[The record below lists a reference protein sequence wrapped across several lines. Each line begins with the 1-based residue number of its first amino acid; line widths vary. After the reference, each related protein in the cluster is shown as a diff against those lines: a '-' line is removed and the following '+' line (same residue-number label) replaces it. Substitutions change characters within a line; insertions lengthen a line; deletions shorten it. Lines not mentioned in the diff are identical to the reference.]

1 MEAVEVPVLIV
12 GGGGCGLSASVF
24 LSDQGVDHLLVERH
38 SDTSRIPKAHYLNQR
53 TMEIFRQHGMADDVL
68 AEAAPLELF
77 GKVRWMTTL
86 AGDGPMDRRLIHE
99 MDAFGGGELTETYA
113 AAGPVLPA
121 KLPQMWLEP
130 ILRRHAEERNPGRV
144 LFGHEVTTFSDEG
157 DHVLAELRNVETGE
171 TTTVRAK
178 YLVGADGGK
187 FVGPKAGIRME
198 GPPGLVNTTT
208 AYFSADLSEWWEEGT
223 LITHFLSPE
232 DPDLSSNLI
241 EMGPSWGKKCEQWGL
256 HFAPGPPGRWDAETV
271 VPRIR
276 ELLRIPDLE
285 ITVHKVTD
293 WIVDAI
299 LADRYRVGRV
309 LIAGDAA
316 HKQPPAVGLGLNTG
330 IQDAHNLAWK
340 LAAILGGQAP
350 ESFIDTYEAE
360 RRPIG
365 RQNVDWAVSAAQHHQ
380 TVIDAIGGGHNIPA
394 GRRGQRLAAYF
405 DPSWLGETTRARALE
420 IFHTHRGGCQS
431 LDMEVGFGY
440 EAGALVPDGSE
451 PPARVPMR
459 NEHTPTS
466 RPGHRLPHAWL
477 AGEDGE
483 RVSVLDL
490 TGTGGF
496 TLIVGTEGD
505 AWAEAAARVAGTFS
519 VPVTT
524 VRIGGAGAYEDVD
537 GGWAAVRGIGE
548 AGALLIRPDQH
559 VAWRGT
565 NGAGGRED
573 AERILTEVFTAVLGR

>member
-1 MEAVEVPVLIV
+1 MGAIEVPVLII

-24 LSDQGVDHLLVERH
+24 LSDQGVEHLLVERH
-38 SDTSRIPKAHYLNQR
+38 PETSRIPKAHYLNQR
-53 TMEIFRQHGMADDVL
+53 TMEIYRQHGVADDVL
-68 AEAAPLELF
+68 AEAAPLEYF
-77 GKVRWMTTL
+77 GKVRWQTTL
-86 AGDGPMDRRLIHE
+86 AGDGPLDRRLIHE
-99 MDAFGGGELTETYA
+99 MDAFGGGELEESYA
-113 AAGPVLPA
+113 AIGPVLPA

-144 LFGHEVTTFSDEG
+144 LFNHEVTTFSDEG
-157 DHVLAELRNVETGE
+157 DHVLAEVRNVETGE
-171 TTTVRAK
+171 VTTVKAQ
-178 YLVGADGGK
+178 YLIGADGGR
-187 FVGPKAGIRME
+187 FVGPAVGIRME

-241 EMGPSWGKKCEQWGL
+241 EMGPSWGKSCEQWGL

-340 LAAILGGQAP
+340 LAAVLGGRAP
-350 ESFIDTYEAE
+350 ESLIDTYEAE

-365 RQNVDWAVSAAQHHQ
+365 RQNVDWAVSAAVHHQ
-380 TVIDAIGGGHNIPA
+380 AVIDAVGAGHNIPA
-394 GRRGQRLAAYF
+394 GRRKQRLESYF
-405 DPSWLGETTRARALE
+405 DPSWLGDTVRARALE

-431 LDMEVGFGY
+431 LDMEVGFAY
-440 EAGALVPDGSE
+440 EAGAVLPDGTE
-451 PPARVPMR
+451 PPVRVPMR

-466 RPGHRLPHAWL
+466 RPGHRLPHAWITK
-477 AGEDGE
+477 DGK
-483 RVSVLDL
+483 RLSTLDL
-490 TGTGGF
+490 TGRTGF
-496 TLIVGTEGD
+496 TLITGPEGSP
-505 AWAEAAARVAGTFS
+505 WAEAAARIAERLDVQL
-519 VPVTT
+519 VTA
-524 VRIGGAGAYEDVD
+524 VVGAGAEFADVD
-537 GGWAAVRGIGE
+537 GGWEAVRQITD
-548 AGALLIRPDQH
+548 AGALLVRPDQH
-559 VAWRGT
+559 VAWRSPA
-565 NGAGGRED
+565 GAED
-573 AERILTEVFTAVLGR
+573 PEQVLTGVFAAVLGR

>member
-1 MEAVEVPVLIV
+1 MEAIEVPVLIV
-12 GGGGCGLSASVF
+12 GGGGCGLSASVL

-53 TMEIFRQHGMADDVL
+53 TMEIFRQHGIADDIL

-99 MDAFGGGELTETYA
+99 MDAFGGGELTPAYA
-113 AAGPVLPA
+113 AVGPVLPA

-130 ILRRHAEERNPGRV
+130 ILKRHAQERNPGRV

-157 DHVLAELRNVETGE
+157 DHVRAELRNAETGE
-171 TTTVRAK
+171 TTTVKAK
-178 YLVGADGGK
+178 YLIGADGGK
-187 FVGPKAGIRME
+187 FVGPKTGIRME

-208 AYFSADLSEWWEEGT
+208 AYFSADLSEWWQEGT

-241 EMGPSWGKKCEQWGL
+241 EMGPTWGKKCEQWGL
-256 HFAPGPPGRWDAETV
+256 HFAPGPPGRWNAETV
-271 VPRIR
+271 IPRIR
-276 ELLRIPDLE
+276 ELLRIPDLD

-293 WIVDAI
+293 WIVDAV

-340 LAAILGGQAP
+340 LAAVLSGRAP

-365 RQNVDWAVSAAQHHQ
+365 RQNVDWAGAAAQHHQ
-380 TVIDAIGGGHNIPA
+380 AVIDAIGAGHNIPA
-394 GRRGQRLAAYF
+394 GRRGRRLEAYF

-440 EAGALVPDGSE
+440 ETGAIVPDGSE

-477 AGEDGE
+477 AKDGE
-483 RVSVLDL
+483 RLSTLDL
-490 TGTGGF
+490 TGTGRF
-496 TLIVGTEGD
+496 TLITGARGE
-505 AWAEAAARVAGTFS
+505 AWTRAAARAAEKFS
-519 VPVTT
+519 VPITT
-524 VRIGGAGAYEDVD
+524 VRIGAGCAYEDVD
-537 GGWAAVRGIGE
+537 GGWAAVRGTGE

-559 VAWRGT
+559 VAWRAT
-565 NGAGGRED
+565 DGAQD
-573 AERILTEVFTAVLGR
+573 AEQALTEVFAAVLDR

>member
-1 MEAVEVPVLIV
+1 MEAIEVPVLIV

-38 SDTSRIPKAHYLNQR
+38 PETSRIPKAHYLNQR
-53 TMEIFRQHGMADDVL
+53 TMEIFRQHGVADDVF

-113 AAGPVLPA
+113 AVGPVLPA

-130 ILRRHAEERNPGRV
+130 ILKRHAEERNPGRV
-144 LFGHEVTTFSDEG
+144 LFGHEITTFSDEG
-157 DHVLAELRNVETGE
+157 DHVLAEMRNVETGE
-171 TTTVRAK
+171 TTTVRAQ
-178 YLVGADGGK
+178 YLIGADGGK
-187 FVGPKAGIRME
+187 FVGPKVGIRME

-256 HFAPGPPGRWDAETV
+256 HFAPGPPGRWNAETV

-309 LIAGDAA
+309 IIAGDAA

-340 LAAILGGQAP
+340 LAAVLSGQAP
-350 ESFIDTYEAE
+350 ESLIDTYEAE

-380 TVIDAIGGGHNIPA
+380 TVIDAIGAGHNIPA
-394 GRRGQRLAAYF
+394 GRRGQRLEAYF
-405 DPSWLGETTRARALE
+405 DPSPLGDTVRARALE

-431 LDMEVGFGY
+431 LDMEVGFAY
-440 EAGALVPDGSE
+440 EQGVVVPDGTE
-451 PPARVPMR
+451 PPVRVPMR

-466 RPGHRLPHAWL
+466 RPGHRLPHAWVTR
-477 AGEDGE
+477 DGE
-483 RVSVLDL
+483 RLSTLDL

-496 TLIVGTEGD
+496 TLFTGAEGEP
-505 AWAEAAARVAGTFS
+505 WAEAAARVAEKFS
-519 VPVTT
+519 VPLTT
-524 VRIGGAGAYEDVD
+524 VVIGEGGAYADVD
-537 GGWAAVRGIGE
+537 GGWAAVRGTGE
-548 AGALLIRPDQH
+548 AGALLVRPDQH
-559 VAWRGT
+559 VAWRRT
-565 NGAGGRED
+565 EGAED
-573 AERILTEVFTAVLGR
+573 PEQVLAEVFAALLDR